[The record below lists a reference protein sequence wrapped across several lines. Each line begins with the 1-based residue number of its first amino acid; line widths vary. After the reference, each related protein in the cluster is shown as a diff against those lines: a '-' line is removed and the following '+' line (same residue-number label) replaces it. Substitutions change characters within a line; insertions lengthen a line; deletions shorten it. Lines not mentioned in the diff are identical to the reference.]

1 MDEPATTFA
10 IIAAYSDL
18 ALAREDFAA
27 VEDLATA
34 HELHLDDAVLLRH
47 SGEGGVEVVLH
58 DARSVARGAEGG
70 VIVGALVGLM
80 FPPAL
85 VGMLVGAAAVGG
97 IGAAVGNL
105 WHGFSRREL
114 TELGDA
120 VEEGEAAIVAIGSE
134 AFAGEVEQAVPNAT
148 RIVLQSVGVDRG
160 KLRRVAV
167 GSQ

>member
-10 IIAAYSDL
+10 IVAAYSDL
-18 ALAREDFAA
+18 GLAREDFAA

-47 SGEGGVEVVLH
+47 SGEGRVEVVLH
-58 DARSVARGAEGG
+58 DARSIARGAEGG
-70 VIVGALVGLM
+70 IIVGALVGLM

-85 VGMLVGAAAVGG
+85 VGMLVGAVAAGG
-97 IGAAVGNL
+97 IGAAAGNL

-114 TELGDA
+114 RELGDA

-148 RIVLQSVGVDRG
+148 RIVRQSVGVDRG
-160 KLRRVAV
+160 KLRSVAV
-167 GSQ
+167 GPE